1 MGLGL
6 CGNWANQ
13 MELQNDDVFTGSSS
27 SFSCTA
33 KQKRLDASNG
43 GKFEEKKRNGNQAH
57 RKGKRSNLNY
67 KER

>member
-1 MGLGL
+1 
-6 CGNWANQ
+6 